1 MTTLRDLDHD
11 DVVAAAAAAL
21 SDAWSEPVRIA
32 DVSMLSD
39 AERRNLIL
47 RGHAVR
53 DGRQTRSVI
62 VKATRAASY
71 DAAAADGFAESG
83 LVKEWA
89 ATAFL
94 AAHTVSRHTSATL
107 LAGDST
113 RGILVFED
121 LGTDLGSLVEPLRH
135 GNADAAERALI
146 SYATTLGRL
155 HAAAAGCR
163 EAHARALRAAFPAAL
178 PPAPRHAERL
188 AHIVTKLDERIGG
201 QPPPDDVAQV
211 AHRLQEPGAW
221 LSLVHGDP
229 CPDNA
234 LIVNDGVR
242 LVDFEFAT
250 PGHALLD
257 AVYWRIGFPTCWCA
271 GRVPDPVAA
280 RVEAAYRAELRY
292 AIRVAQDDAV
302 FRTEIAYAA
311 AAWLLGSL
319 DWRLDDA
326 LAQDRTW
333 GLASVRSRLLW
344 YLEATIA
351 MTDQADILPGLRAV
365 SRRWLDT
372 LRERW
377 PSSEPLGF
385 YPAFANSTDAP
396 LSPEDREPEHHQHQ
410 EDHDEQ
416 IEQDAGNVG

>member
-1 MTTLRDLDHD
+1 MTALRDLDRD
-11 DVVAAAAAAL
+11 AVVAAATTAL
-21 SDAWSEPVRIA
+21 SDAWGEPVRIG
-32 DVSMLSD
+32 DVAMLSD

-47 RGHAVR
+47 RGRAVR
-53 DGRQTRSVI
+53 DGRQPRSVI
-62 VKATRAASY
+62 VKATRAAGY
-71 DAAAADGFAESG
+71 DPAAENGFAEFG

-94 AAHTVSRHTSATL
+94 AAHTASRRTSATL
-107 LAGDST
+107 LAGNAR

-121 LGTDLGSLVEPLRH
+121 LGADLGSLVEPLRG
-135 GNADAAERALI
+135 GNGDEAERALTA
-146 SYATTLGRL
+146 YATTLGRL

-163 EAHARALRAAFPAAL
+163 EAHARALRAAFPAAH
-178 PPAPRHAERL
+178 PPAPRHGERL
-188 AHIVTKLDERIGG
+188 ARIVAKLDERIGG
-201 QPPPDDVAQV
+201 QPPAYDVAQV

-234 LIVNDGVR
+234 LIVKDGVR
-242 LVDFEFAT
+242 LVDFEFAA

-271 GRVPDPVAA
+271 GRVPDPVAMRA
-280 RVEAAYRAELRY
+280 EAAYRAQLRH
-292 AIRVAQDDAV
+292 AIRDAQDDAV
-302 FRTEIAYAA
+302 FRTEIAYVA

-326 LAQDRTW
+326 LAEDRVW

-344 YLEATIA
+344 YIEATIA
-351 MTDQADILPGLRAV
+351 MTEQADILPGLRAV
-365 SRRWLDT
+365 SRRWLDV

-377 PSSEPLGF
+377 PSSEPLGY
-385 YPAFANSTDAP
+385 YPAFASSADAP
-396 LSPEDREPEHHQHQ
+396 LSPEHREPQHQ
-410 EDHDEQ
+410 QHEEDHHEK